1 MIKQDPKTLSDSEMV
16 DVLYNL
22 ARAYEQ
28 DVDVADLGKVLRN
41 VADRLSELTK
51 AAATRRHWTGH
62 E

>member
-16 DVLYNL
+16 DVLHNL

>member
-1 MIKQDPKTLSDSEMV
+1 MIGKDPKTLSDSEMV
-16 DVLYNL
+16 DVLHNL